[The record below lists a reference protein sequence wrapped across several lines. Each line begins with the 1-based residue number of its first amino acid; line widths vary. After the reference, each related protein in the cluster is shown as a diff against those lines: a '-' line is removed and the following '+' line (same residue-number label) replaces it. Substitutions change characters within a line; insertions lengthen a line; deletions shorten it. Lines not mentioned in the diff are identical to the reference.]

1 MVLVPTPSQTV
12 GPFFNFGLTTD
23 ASLGKM
29 AREGARGERIPL
41 SFRVTDGN
49 GDPTASD
56 SMIELWQADADGH
69 YRHEADPRSSNAD
82 RNFSCFGRLEGDLM
96 VVARLKR

>member
-1 MVLVPTPSQTV
+1 MALVHTPSQTV

-29 AREGARGERIPL
+29 AHDGAKGERILL

-49 GDPTASD
+49 GEATASD
-56 SMIELWQADADGH
+56 SMIELVPPARRSTLMARPIAEQPRTWHIDIRLQGE
-69 YRHEADPRSSNAD
+69 HETVFFD
-82 RNFSCFGRLEGDLM
+82 
-96 VVARLKR
+96 V